1 MATQEIKVPDIG
13 GFTDVPVIG
22 ILVAPGDAIQKDS
35 PLVELESEKATM
47 EVPSTLAGTVKDIK
61 VKVGDKVS
69 EGSVLISI
77 ETADAAAAA
86 PAPAPAAPA
95 PAAAPVAAA
104 PAAAAPAAAAP
115 AAAVVTELRVPD
127 IGGFKDVPVI
137 SVLVNTGDTVE
148 KDAPLVELE
157 SEKATMEV
165 PATTA
170 GRIRDVKVR
179 VGDKVSQGDVLAIV
193 ETTSAAAPASSAA
206 PAPAPAAAAS
216 APAAPA
222 AAASAPV
229 AAPPAPAAGSNG
241 HPPGNGAVV
250 HASPAIRRFARELGV
265 TLGAVRGSGPNGR
278 ITRDDV
284 QGFVKQ
290 TLANGT
296 PAVANGAAAGGPG
309 LQLLPWP
316 KVDFERFGP
325 VERVP
330 LTRIQKLSGPN
341 LARNWVLIPHV
352 TQHDD
357 ADVTDLEAFRV
368 TLNGEQKDVKV
379 TMLALMIKASVAAL
393 KKFPNVN
400 SSLDGD
406 ELVRKQYYN
415 IGFAADTPN
424 GLVVPVVRD
433 ADKKGVLE
441 IATDLGD
448 LSKKAR
454 DGKLGP
460 ADMSG
465 ATFTISSLGGIGGTY
480 FTPIINAPEVAILGA
495 SRTSMKPV
503 WDGKEF
509 KPRLIL
515 PLSFS
520 YDHRVIDGAQAARF
534 TTYLAGVL
542 GDMRRTLL

>member
-1 MATQEIKVPDIG
+1 MALAEIKVPDIG
-13 GFTDVPVIG
+13 GFTGVPVIEV
-22 ILVAPGDAIQKDS
+22 LVAPGDTIEKDS
-35 PLVELESEKATM
+35 PLVSLESDKATM
-47 EVPSTLAGTVKDIK
+47 EVPSTLAGTVKEIK

-69 EGSVLISI
+69 EGSVLVSV
-77 ETADAAAAA
+77 ETADAAAPAAPAPAAPAAAVPAAPPAAAAA
-86 PAPAPAAPA
+86 PAPAANAPA
-95 PAAAPVAAA
+95 T
-104 PAAAAPAAAAP
+104 
-115 AAAVVTELRVPD
+115 VTELLVPD
-127 IGGFKDVPVI
+127 IGGFTNIPVI
-137 SVLVNTGDTVE
+137 TVFVSSGDTVA

-165 PATTA
+165 PATSA

-179 VGDKVSQGDVLAIV
+179 VGDKVSQGDVLAII
-193 ETTSAAAPASSAA
+193 EAAAEPSTPAAAPT
-206 PAPAPAAAAS
+206 PTPTPT
-216 APAAPA
+216 PTNPPVTM
-222 AAASAPV
+222 PV
-229 AAPPAPAAGSNG
+229 AASNG
-241 HPPGNGAVV
+241 HSGGNGSLV

-290 TLANGT
+290 TLANGV
-296 PAVANGAAAGGPG
+296 PAAGNGTAGTG

-316 KVDFERFGP
+316 KVDFEKFGP
-325 VERVP
+325 VERVA

-352 TQHDD
+352 TQCED
-357 ADVTDLEAFRV
+357 ADVTELEAFRV
-368 TLNGEQKDVKV
+368 ALNAEQKDVKV

-406 ELVRKQYYN
+406 ELVLKRYYN

-424 GLVVPVVRD
+424 GLVVPVIRD
-433 ADKKGVLE
+433 ADRKGVLE
-441 IATDLGD
+441 IARETGELA
-448 LSKKAR
+448 KKAR
-454 DGKLGP
+454 EGKLGP
-460 ADMSG
+460 AEMTG

-495 SRTSMKPV
+495 CRTAVKPL
-503 WDGKEF
+503 WDGAEF
-509 KPRLIL
+509 KPRTIL

-520 YDHRVIDGAQAARF
+520 YDHRVIDGASAARF
-534 TTYLAGVL
+534 TTFLAGVL
-542 GDMRRTLL
+542 ADMRRSLL

>member
-1 MATQEIKVPDIG
+1 MALAEVKVPDIG
-13 GFTDVPVIG
+13 GFNDVPVIEV
-22 ILVAPGDAIQKDS
+22 LVAVGDTIEKDA
-35 PLVELESEKATM
+35 PLVSLESDKATM
-47 EVPSTLAGTVKDIK
+47 EVPSTLAGTIKDIK

-69 EGSVLISI
+69 EGSVLISV
-77 ETADAAAAA
+77 ETADAAAAPAATPAPAAPAAAA
-86 PAPAPAAPA
+86 PAPAPATPA
-95 PAAAPVAAA
+95 PVA
-104 PAAAAPAAAAP
+104 PAAAAPAANAP
-115 AAAVVTELRVPD
+115 ATVTELLVPD
-127 IGGFKDVPVI
+127 IGGFTNVPVI
-137 SVLVNTGDTVE
+137 SVFITTGDTIE

-165 PATTA
+165 PATVA

-179 VGDKVSQGDVLAIV
+179 PGDKVSQGDVLAIV
-193 ETTSAAAPASSAA
+193 ETTA
-206 PAPAPAAAAS
+206 PAPAPAAA
-216 APAAPA
+216 PA
-222 AAASAPV
+222 AAAPTAPV
-229 AAPPAPAAGSNG
+229 AAPPAPAPVAASNG
-241 HPPGNGAVV
+241 HTGGAGLVV

-265 TLGAVRGSGPNGR
+265 TLGSVRGSGPNGR

-290 TLANGT
+290 TLAS
-296 PAVANGAAAGGPG
+296 PAPANGASGGAG

-316 KVDFERFGP
+316 KVDFEKFGP
-325 VERVP
+325 VERIP

-341 LARNWVLIPHV
+341 LARNWVMIPHV
-352 TQHDD
+352 TQCED

-368 TLNGEQKDVKV
+368 ALNTEQKDVKV

-400 SSLDGD
+400 SSLDG
-406 ELVRKQYYN
+406 EQLVLKQYYN

-424 GLVVPVVRD
+424 GLVVPVVHD
-433 ADKKGVLE
+433 ADKKGVLD
-441 IATDLGD
+441 IARDLGD

-454 DGKLGP
+454 DGKLSI
-460 ADMSG
+460 AEMTG

-495 SRTSMKPV
+495 CRTAVKPI
-503 WDGKEF
+503 WDGAEF
-509 KPRLIL
+509 KPRTIL

-520 YDHRVIDGAQAARF
+520 YDHRVIDGASAARF

-542 GDMRRTLL
+542 ADMRRSLL